1 MNGFE
6 VRYQLLK
13 AVILIVIALGLGA
26 CSGGGNSSGIGANNF
41 APTAGASS
49 SGGAIGGQAASSAQ
63 KIFAAN
69 GSGGGAGKGEDYRI
83 SGLDVL
89 QVTVLG
95 LKDLDSTVQVST
107 SGMISLPLVKT
118 IKAGG
123 RTTAE
128 LEQEIA
134 KRLQAT
140 YLQAPQVSVFIKE
153 YNSQRVTVDGA
164 VIKPGIFP
172 ITGKMSLLQ
181 AIALA
186 EGLSK
191 IADPT
196 GVVVFRQV
204 NGQRMAARF
213 DLKQVRGGRTADPN
227 LVAGDIVMVDES
239 AARTTLRD
247 VSDVLPLSGLFRLF

>member
-1 MNGFE
+1 MNE
-6 VRYQLLK
+6 RVLDLRSD
-13 AVILIVIALGLGA
+13 LGSFWATDRHRRLGA
-26 CSGGGNSSGIGANNF
+26 CEN
-41 APTAGASS
+41 
-49 SGGAIGGQAASSAQ
+49 QA
-63 KIFAAN
+63 
-69 GSGGGAGKGEDYRI
+69 R
-83 SGLDVL
+83 
-89 QVTVLG
+89 
-95 LKDLDSTVQVST
+95 
-107 SGMISLPLVKT
+107 
-118 IKAGG
+118 
-123 RTTAE
+123 
-128 LEQEIA
+128 
-134 KRLQAT
+134 
-140 YLQAPQVSVFIKE
+140 KE

-227 LVAGDIVMVDES
+227 LVAGDIVMVD
-239 AARTTLRD
+239 
-247 VSDVLPLSGLFRLF
+247 